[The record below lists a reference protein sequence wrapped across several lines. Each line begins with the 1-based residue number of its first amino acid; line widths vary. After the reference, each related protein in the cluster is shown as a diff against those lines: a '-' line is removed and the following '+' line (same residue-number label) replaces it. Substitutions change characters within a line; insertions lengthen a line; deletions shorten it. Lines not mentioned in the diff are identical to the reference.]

1 MLLNK
6 SDVEEVFMEL
16 NKELLRQIPKSER
29 RNILCGVS
37 YLSKCGS
44 NTAKEMFEELKK
56 MNYGKKGDK
65 LLYVPKSGDYE
76 TSKPSEEVLYML
88 YGNVK
93 ECLKYARVLRK
104 QDAVSDIQINVCSE
118 MNPMQATIAKQYN
131 IVAKEVSSIFQA
143 FAKLSLLKPHPNMH
157 IVAMFLPVETCGS
170 TNLVKPLMSMT
181 SNLEIVNA
189 FSKNFKAVTV
199 LVHVF
204 SGEAEKLYASL
215 SGNYTI
221 ETFGEKTAC
230 KHFIEE
236 NYTDIIKD
244 MKLVFVGK
252 TELNKS
258 LCLMENITEVVT
270 REEVEN
276 YIADDVAL
284 FLDSDYICEDIVV
297 AYEVLKKNPNQTIF
311 INTGDYEPVY
321 KLVKPILDEV
331 GGKNV
336 YSFGNFDKIYR
347 SYFKK

>member
-1 MLLNK
+1 
-6 SDVEEVFMEL
+6 MEL

-44 NTAKEMFEELKK
+44 NTAKEMFEELKT

-65 LLYVPKSGDYE
+65 LLYVKKAIE
-76 TSKPSEEVLYML
+76 CEASKPTEEICYML

-104 QDAVSDIQINVCSE
+104 QDAVSDIQINVCSKI
-118 MNPMQATIAKQYN
+118 NPMQVTIAKQFN
-131 IVAKEVSSIFQA
+131 IVAKEVGDIFQA
-143 FAKLSLLKPHPNMH
+143 FAKLSLFKPHPNLH

-181 SNLEIVNA
+181 SNLDIVKS
-189 FSKNFKAVTV
+189 FSKNFKAVNV
-199 LVHVF
+199 LIHVF
-204 SGEAEKLYASL
+204 EGEAKRLYSSL
-215 SGNYTI
+215 NGNYTI
-221 ETFGEKTAC
+221 DTFGEKIAC
-230 KHFIEE
+230 KKFIKD
-236 NYTDIIKD
+236 NYIDIIKD
-244 MKLVFVGK
+244 KQLVFVGK
-252 TELNKS
+252 TELNNS
-258 LCLMENITEVVT
+258 LCAMENQAKVIS
-270 REEVEN
+270 RDDIDQ
-276 YIADDVAL
+276 YISNDAAL

-297 AYEVLKKNPNQTIF
+297 AYEVLLKNPNQTIF

-336 YSFGNFDKIYR
+336 YTFGNFDKIYR